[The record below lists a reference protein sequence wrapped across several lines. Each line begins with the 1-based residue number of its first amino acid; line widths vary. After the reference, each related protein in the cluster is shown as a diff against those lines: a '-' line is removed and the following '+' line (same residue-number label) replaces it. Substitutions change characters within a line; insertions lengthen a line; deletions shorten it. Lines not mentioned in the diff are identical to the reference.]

1 VAFTARAWP
10 STWDGAIPALRRPL
24 DRIIARILHGTRRLR
39 YAYAAVVDRET
50 LVQLLDNAGEAGH
63 ACRRALTAG
72 AYFEIWQDP
81 VEALP
86 LTRTYQRRARL
97 THRLDIPSLGFE
109 EAVAQLGTRG
119 LQHLILGIVKS
130 TESAY
135 HFQLFLSPDA
145 SRVVACLGVSQRARQ
160 AHHP

>member
-1 VAFTARAWP
+1 M
-10 STWDGAIPALRRPL
+10 
-24 DRIIARILHGTRRLR
+24 IIARILHGSQRPPC
-39 YAYAAVVDRET
+39 AYAAFVDRET
-50 LVQLLDNAGEAGH
+50 LVQLLDSAGGEAGH
-63 ACRRALTAG
+63 ACRRALAAG
-72 AYFEIWQDP
+72 AYFEIWPDP
-81 VEALP
+81 VEVLR

-97 THRLDIPSLGFE
+97 THRLEIPSLGFE
-109 EAVAQLGTRG
+109 EAVAQLSSCG

-130 TESAY
+130 AELAY